1 MNDEHLPPAQPP
13 EEKQATPTDANQK
26 RAGGIGAAIASLG
39 LLLAKSK
46 ALLAILSSLKFVA
59 IFGKLFALSWTFI
72 LSLWLYVVV
81 FGWRFAIVI
90 MGVLLLHEL
99 GHYFAF
105 RAFGL
110 PARLPQFVPFL
121 GAYTVGAVAPDLEQ
135 DALIALAG
143 PLAGLALAALCYA
156 IGVTF
161 HDPFWL
167 AVASVSAFL
176 NLFNMLPVPPFDGGR
191 IIGALWPPL
200 WLLGSFVFVGVA
212 IWLHVP
218 LLFVVLIALLGAP
231 AMIAA
236 FRGRVDPRAATL
248 TFDARLRIS
257 LWYLGTLLGLIFVL
271 SGAPVIP
278 GHMTQ
283 L

>member
-1 MNDEHLPPAQPP
+1 MNDYVPP
-13 EEKQATPTDANQK
+13 EEPAAEQHDASQETKRK

-39 LLLAKSK
+39 VLLAKSK
-46 ALLAILSSLKFVA
+46 ALLAMLGGLKYAA
-59 IFGKLFALSWTFI
+59 IFGKLLAISWTFL

-81 FGWRFAIVI
+81 FGWRFAIII
-90 MGVLLLHEL
+90 MCLLLLHEL
-99 GHYFAF
+99 GHYYAF

-110 PARLPQFVPFL
+110 PARLPAFVPFL
-121 GAYTVGAVAPDLEQ
+121 GAYTAGAIPDNLEQ

-143 PLAGLALAALCYA
+143 PLAGLTLAAICYG
-156 IGVTF
+156 IGITF

-191 IIGALWPPL
+191 IIGAIWPPL
-200 WLLGSFVFVGVA
+200 WIVGSVLFVVVA
-212 IWLHVP
+212 VWLHVP
-218 LLFVVLIALLGAP
+218 LLFVVLIAILGAP

-236 FRGRVDPRAATL
+236 LRGHVDPRAAAMTL
-248 TFDARLRIS
+248 DARIRIS
-257 LWYLGTLLGLIFVL
+257 LWYVGTLIGLIFVL
-271 SGAPVIP
+271 HGAPV
-278 GHMTQ
+278 MTGRPLQ